1 MCGRFLL
8 VHETDELKGF
18 FAIDGLEDLQP
29 RFNIGPTQ
37 PVLGIVGAPGG
48 ERKGYELKWGLVPR
62 WATDHAMTTQL
73 INARVETVHEK
84 PSFRASF
91 RDRRCLIPASGY
103 YEWKRSGSGKQTYHI
118 RSVEGRLLTFAGLW
132 ERWQGEDGLVVESCT
147 IITKPAHPDIEAI
160 HGRMPLMVDPAHFD
174 LWLDS
179 TRTTPDGLTTIL
191 RGRDE
196 QPLEAIAV
204 SDHVNR
210 IQNDGPRCIAP
221 VEVQQT
227 LF

>member
-18 FAIDGLEDLQP
+18 FAVDGLEDLQP

-37 PVLGIVGAPGG
+37 PVHGIVGASGG
-48 ERKGYELKWGLVPR
+48 ERKWYELKWGLVPR
-62 WATDHAMTTQL
+62 WATDHAMATQL

-84 PSFRASF
+84 PSFRAPF

-118 RSVEGRLLTFAGLW
+118 RSVEGRILAFAGLW
-132 ERWQGEDGLVVESCT
+132 EQWQGRDGLVVESCT
-147 IITKPAHPDIEAI
+147 IITQPAHPDIEEI
-160 HGRMPLMVDPAHFD
+160 HGRMPLMVDPDHFD
-174 LWLDS
+174 LWLDRS
-179 TRTTPDGLTTIL
+179 ITTPEGLIAVLNGADG
-191 RGRDE
+191 
-196 QPLEAIAV
+196 PPMEAIAV